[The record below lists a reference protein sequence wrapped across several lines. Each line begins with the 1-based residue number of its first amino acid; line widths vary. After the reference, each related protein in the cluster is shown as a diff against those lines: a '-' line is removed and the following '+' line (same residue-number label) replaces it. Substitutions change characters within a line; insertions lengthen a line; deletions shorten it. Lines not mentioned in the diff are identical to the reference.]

1 MDILAHCENRR
12 AGQRLKE
19 LQVLYRSFVVALTF
33 ASCLRSQTLDTGIL
47 GTVADSTGAT
57 IAGVSVTI
65 TQPAT
70 GAGRTVTTTADGRFE
85 VRYLLPGE
93 YTVEAQAA
101 GFRAERR
108 TGIVIQ
114 IGQQARIDF
123 ALQLASVFETVEVR
137 SSTPLLQT
145 ENATLGE
152 VVGPER
158 IVNLPLNGRNFA
170 DLAKL
175 TPGVTSSPYAGGYG
189 GVLTSITA
197 NGARNIAFQLSLDGV
212 SVIGNRNTW
221 LPLHPSIDA
230 IQEFKVQ
237 SANYSAEYGG
247 NAGANVNVQLK
258 SGTNRLHGSLFEYI
272 RNNQLDARGYFR
284 PRPLGKDVLRRNQFG
299 SVVSG
304 AIIKGKTFFTAGYE
318 GMRELKETPSTGIVI
333 PSDQR
338 RGNFSAVSTR
348 IIDPLS
354 GEPFTGNMI
363 PASRLNA
370 VSVNLANTYMPL
382 PNVTGPVNFAGVL
395 RADNNS
401 DQMLTRI
408 DHYLSSRDQIFGH
421 YIYQGRKFPAF
432 DFNPFFM
439 TNREFPIHSVALQH
453 VHTFSPTLLNE
464 FRFGYQRQIIEQFSP
479 RSNTAFKA
487 EDLGINGLK
496 AGGPNGRSLVG
507 REAGFPSIG
516 IQGFVGMGDATLGY
530 PIDRTQIFQ
539 FVNNLSVIR
548 GNHAMKM
555 GVDGRR
561 LLDDASTINWPW
573 GQMSFTSD
581 ISGNSAAAYMLGYPR
596 TVLTPEGH
604 PISAVRQWR
613 FGLYFQD
620 DWKVSPKLTLNLGAR
635 YDLIMLPHDINGISR
650 TLRFDLS
657 PSGPVL
663 WPDPGTVADLW
674 KNEYWHIGPRVGF
687 SYRLKSDTVVRGG
700 YGIFTMANHFNH
712 ILILQLTPPVAGSVT
727 IINNAIRP
735 LATIQNPVPQELF
748 PQNPVFNVSSISPGR
763 THVNPYYQNWNL
775 QVSRQ
780 FGGTDVLEIGYV
792 GTKGTFLDTSVSN
805 FNSTDP
811 GPGDIQPRRP
821 YPAFGRIRMM
831 VADGNSI
838 YHALQ
843 GRYERRLSKSLSL
856 TGAYN
861 WSHMIDDQGGSVNSG
876 GCHCQNPR
884 QRGKAERAP
893 SLNDI
898 RHRLV
903 LGYVWDLP
911 FASSLKG
918 ATRAI
923 LGGWFLGGIMTLQ
936 SGSPVNVTQS
946 GDTQN
951 IDNLGWSRP
960 HLVPGQQA
968 VITDSDRTPDRWFNV
983 AAFTRSVLE
992 YGNSPRNP
1000 IVGPGVKTF
1009 DLSATKAFSMPFRE
1023 GHQLQFRTEFFNAFN
1038 TPQFGDPGGT
1048 LGTGTFGRLTSTK
1061 IDQRQIQFALKYIF

>member
-1 MDILAHCENRR
+1 M
-12 AGQRLKE
+12 
-19 LQVLYRSFVVALTF
+19 LYRFFVVGLIF
-33 ASCLRSQTLDTGIL
+33 ASFLRSQTLDTGIL
-47 GTVADSTGAT
+47 GTIVDPSGAT
-57 IAGVSVTI
+57 IGGVSLTI
-65 TQPAT
+65 IQSAT
-70 GAGRTVTTTADGRFE
+70 GVRRTVATAADGKFE
-85 VRYLLPGE
+85 VRYLLPGD
-93 YTVEAQAA
+93 YTAEAQAA
-101 GFRAERR
+101 GFRTERR

-123 ALQLASVFETVEVR
+123 TLQLAGVAETVEVR

-175 TPGVTSSPYAGGYG
+175 TPGVSSSPYTGGYN

-237 SANYSAEYGG
+237 SGNYSAEYGG

-258 SGTNRLHGSLFEYI
+258 SGTNRLHGSLFEYL

-299 SVVSG
+299 AVVSG
-304 AIIKGKTFFTAGYE
+304 AIIKEKTFFMAGYE
-318 GMRELKETPSTGIVI
+318 GVRQTKETPSTGIVI
-333 PSDQR
+333 PPEQR
-338 RGNFSAVSTR
+338 RGDFSAVSTR

-354 GEPFTGNMI
+354 GAPFPGNII
-363 PASRLNA
+363 PANRLNQ
-370 VSVNLANTYMPL
+370 VSVNLANSFMPL
-382 PNVTGPVNFAGVL
+382 PNTTGPVNFSGVL
-395 RADNNS
+395 RADDNAN
-401 DQMLTRI
+401 QMLTRI

-421 YIYQGRKFPAF
+421 YIYQGRKFPGF
-432 DFNPFFM
+432 DFNPYFSTLRDLPM
-439 TNREFPIHSVALQH
+439 QSVAFQH

-464 FRFGYQRQIIEQFSP
+464 FRFGYQRQFIEMYTP
-479 RSNTAFKA
+479 RRNTAFKA
-487 EDLGINGLK
+487 EDLGINGLRV
-496 AGGPNGRSLVG
+496 GGPNGRSLVG
-507 REAGFPSIG
+507 REAGFPLIG
-516 IQGFVGMGDATLGY
+516 IQGLVGMGDGNSGNVALSY
-530 PIDRTQIFQ
+530 PIDQTHIFQ

-555 GVDGRR
+555 GVDARR
-561 LLDDASTINWPW
+561 LLDDACTVNSPF

-581 ISGNSAAAYMLGYPR
+581 ISGNAAAAFMLGYPR
-596 TVLTPEGH
+596 TVVTPEGQ
-604 PISAVRQWR
+604 PLSAVRQSR
-613 FGLYFQD
+613 FGFYFQD
-620 DWKVSPKLTLNLGAR
+620 DWKISPKLTLNLGAR
-635 YDLIMLPHDINGISR
+635 YDLMTLPHEINGISR
-650 TLRFDLS
+650 TLRFDLDR
-657 PSGPVL
+657 SGPVL
-663 WPDPGTVADLW
+663 WPEPGKVADLW
-674 KNEYWHIGPRVGF
+674 NNEHWHIGPRIGF
-687 SYRLKSDTVVRGG
+687 AYRLKSDTVVRGG

-712 ILILQLTPPVAGSVT
+712 VLILQLAPPVAGSLT
-727 IINNAIRP
+727 IINDAIRP
-735 LATIQNPVPQELF
+735 LATIQNPVPQELY
-748 PQNPVFNVSSISPGR
+748 PQTPIYNVSSISPDR

-780 FGGTDVLEIGYV
+780 FSGSNVLEAGYV

-811 GPGDIQPRRP
+811 GPGDIQSRRP

-831 VADGNSI
+831 AADGNSI

-843 GRYERRLSKSLSL
+843 ARYEHRLSKALSL
-856 TGAYN
+856 TAAYN
-861 WSHMIDDQGGSVNSG
+861 WSHMIDDQGGSINIG
-876 GCHCQNPR
+876 ACQCQNPR
-884 QRGKAERAP
+884 LRGKAERAD
-893 SLNDI
+893 SGDDI

-903 LGYVWDLP
+903 VGYVWDFP
-911 FASSLKG
+911 SANRLKG
-918 ATRAI
+918 PTKAI
-923 LGGWFLGGIMTLQ
+923 VGGWSLGGIMTLQ

-960 HLVPGQQA
+960 NLVSGQQA
-968 VITDSDRTPDRWFNV
+968 VISAADRSPGRWFNV
-983 AAFTRSVLE
+983 AAFSRSVFE

-1009 DLSATKAFSMPFRE
+1009 DLSATKAFNIPSLE
-1023 GHQLQFRTEFFNAFN
+1023 GHELVFRTEFFNAFN
-1038 TPQFGDPGGT
+1038 TPQFGNPGGT
-1048 LGTGTFGRLTSTK
+1048 LGTGTFGILTSTK
-1061 IDQRQIQFALKYIF
+1061 IDQRQIQFALKYTF